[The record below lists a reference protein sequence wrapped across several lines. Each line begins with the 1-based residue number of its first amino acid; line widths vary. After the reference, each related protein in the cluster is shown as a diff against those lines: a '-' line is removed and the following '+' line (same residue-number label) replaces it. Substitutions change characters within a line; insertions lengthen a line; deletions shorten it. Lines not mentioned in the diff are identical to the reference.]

1 MYKHIIAGPLSQ
13 TLLRYITLCATQYFR
28 EKRIK
33 YFSFLSK
40 SQHIDLHS
48 ATFQKIRC
56 LETQYHSYL
65 FTA

>member
-33 YFSFLSK
+33 YFSFLPK
-40 SQHIDLHS
+40 PQHIDLHS
-48 ATFQKIRC
+48 AT
-56 LETQYHSYL
+56 S
-65 FTA
+65 